1 MKLRTFDSILSFALG
16 AIWAFILIGAFVTYA
31 LFSFLGFIPALFMT
45 FLFIF
50 IGLILLLLLET
61 LHMYRQDFEE
71 KRKQTVI
78 LEEIRDRLKA

>member
-16 AIWAFILIGAFVTYA
+16 AIWAFILIGAFVTYS

-50 IGLILLLLLET
+50 VSLILLLLLET

>member
-16 AIWAFILIGAFVTYA
+16 AIWAFILIGAFVTYS

-50 IGLILLLLLET
+50 VGFILLLLLET

-71 KRKQTVI
+71 KRKQTAI